1 MINNYFVI
9 LLAILVLI
17 ILVILYLFNK
27 QLTSLRIKINS
38 LSYEINKKDSPQNM
52 DILSNII
59 QQNNPNIFNNEDL
72 DEELDNED
80 LDEELDNEDLD
91 EELDNDESDKE
102 SDNEDLGEDSDE
114 DSDKE
119 SDNEKVDEEL
129 DNEKVDEELD
139 NEKVDE
145 ELDNEKV
152 EIKMKNNGN
161 FTISKKKVPNTPAK
175 YLNIGEVLK
184 SENDTNN
191 YIVASDK
198 NGKKRWKKM

>member
-80 LDEELDNEDLD
+80 LDEELDN
-91 EELDNDESDKE
+91 DESDKE

-119 SDNEKVDEEL
+119 S